1 MNTGR
6 YTAFPKVPL
15 NGRTWPDA
23 TVTTAPRWLSTDLR
37 DGNQALAAPMTPA
50 RKLVMFDLLVR
61 MGYKEIEVGFPA
73 ASRDDHDFVRMLV
86 EEDLIPDDVRVSVLV
101 QAREELIE
109 RTMESLAGARR
120 ATVHLY
126 SATSPWFRRR
136 VFGMDRDECKDL
148 AVRGTRLVTKY
159 AERFLDGCDLGFQY
173 SPEHFADTEP
183 DFSLEVCEAVMDVW
197 QPGPGREIILNF
209 PTTVERSTPNVFA
222 DQIEWMHRNLSRRE
236 HVCLSVH
243 PHNDRGTGVATAELA
258 VLAGAQR
265 IEGCLFGNGER
276 AGNVCLVT
284 LGLNLLTQ
292 GVDPGVDFRD
302 LDRARRTVER
312 CTGIPVHPRHP
323 YGGDLVYT
331 AFSGSHQDAIN
342 KGFDALE
349 REAAE
354 AGAEPAELPWR
365 LPYLPLD
372 PQDVGRTY
380 EAIVRI
386 NSQSGKGGLAY
397 VMSARHGLNLP
408 RALRVEFAR
417 TVQALA
423 DAEGGEIG
431 PDRLRE
437 CFEREYVIGAAS
449 DPSTE
454 VTATVLTQ
462 AVTAAVSA
470 TASGGVPATVVLH
483 VDGEGFDTGWD
494 RTDAVRTVRA
504 ELARR
509 GLRVRAVQHTGPAG
523 DGGTARREA
532 RPLPGAGRAGEPRE
546 DTDGSG
552 LHGHRGL
559 HGSREVV
566 VYAELQVG
574 GTVFWG
580 AGTGPDLRA
589 AALSAAASAVVRSR
603 RERARR
609 AAAPAA
615 PVETAPTAAP
625 MTAPTAGVPT
635 GAAAEPGTLTWTRN
649 TRTRSA
655 RARST
660 RTTAGR

>member
-1 MNTGR
+1 MNIGR
-6 YTAFPKVPL
+6 YTAFPQVPL
-15 NGRTWPDA
+15 NGRRWPDA
-23 TVTTAPRWLSTDLR
+23 TVTAAPRWLSTDLR

-50 RKLVMFDLLVR
+50 RKLAMFDLLVR

-73 ASRDDHDFVRMLV
+73 ASRDDHDFVRMLI
-86 EEDLIPDDVRVSVLV
+86 EDDLVPDDVRVSVLV

-109 RTMESLAGARR
+109 RTAESLAGARR

-126 SATSPWFRRR
+126 NATSPWFRSR

-183 DFSLEVCEAVMDVW
+183 EFSLEVCEAVMDVW

-236 HVCLSVH
+236 HLCLSVH
-243 PHNDRGTGVATAELA
+243 PHNDRGTGVAAAELA

-302 LDRARRTVER
+302 LDRVRRTVEG

-354 AGAEPAELPWR
+354 AGAEPAGLPWR

-408 RALRVEFAR
+408 RGLRVEFAR

-423 DAEGGEIG
+423 DAEGGEIA

-437 CFEREYVIGAAS
+437 CFEREYVIGAA
-449 DPSTE
+449 DGPGA
-454 VTATVLTQ
+454 TAP
-462 AVTAAVSA
+462 AGAAVSV
-470 TASGGVPATVVLH
+470 TAPGGVPAAVVLH
-483 VDGEGFDTGWD
+483 VDGGGFDAGRD
-494 RTDAVRTVRA
+494 RTDAVRAVRA
-504 ELARR
+504 ELARL
-509 GLRVRAVQHTGPAG
+509 GLRVRAVHHTGPAG
-523 DGGTARREA
+523 GTGGVGGVT
-532 RPLPGAGRAGEPRE
+532 
-546 DTDGSG
+546 
-552 LHGHRGL
+552 
-559 HGSREVV
+559 
-566 VYAELQVG
+566 VYAELQAG

-589 AALSAAASAVVRSR
+589 AALSAAASAAA
-603 RERARR
+603 RARR
-609 AAAPAA
+609 GRASRTEVPASPAAPPAPPAPEAVAPATPAAPA
-615 PVETAPTAAP
+615 EEAA
-625 MTAPTAGVPT
+625 
-635 GAAAEPGTLTWTRN
+635 TLTWTRN
-649 TRTRSA
+649 TRTRST